1 MPTTDCDT
9 ASWLWLDRGAQCHRR
24 DARAYLYGIRP
35 PFSFSRARL
44 TEAATR
50 GRVIADP
57 HWVSA
62 IPSRWNWDSRQF
74 VIGTNP
80 EDTADGEDTAGRS
93 VQLVLNWHFPVVGT
107 GVDPVTSRFSGARS
121 TN

>member
-44 TEAATR
+44 TEAATA

-62 IPSRWNWDSRQF
+62 IPSRWNWDSLQF
-74 VIGTNP
+74 AIGTKSGGHCRQISTTCS
-80 EDTADGEDTAGRS
+80 ELA
-93 VQLVLNWHFPVVGT
+93 LPVVGT
-107 GVDPVTSRFSGARS
+107 GVDPVTSRFWPNSKSRV
-121 TN
+121 